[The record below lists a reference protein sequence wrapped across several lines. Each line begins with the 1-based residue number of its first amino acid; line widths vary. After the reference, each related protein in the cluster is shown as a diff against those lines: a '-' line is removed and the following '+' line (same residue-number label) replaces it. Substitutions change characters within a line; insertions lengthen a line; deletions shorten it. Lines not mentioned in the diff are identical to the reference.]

1 MSQNVQ
7 HPGFWRWVTARQY
20 QTKGAAIMDRARRTS
35 VLPALA
41 RYLAHSGKLLVRTM
55 HPKVERSGEDDHYR
69 GDYQEAL
76 SLLLAIISRHGA
88 FYPKAAAQ
96 KTLNIPSDMDISPQ
110 P

>member
-1 MSQNVQ
+1 
-7 HPGFWRWVTARQY
+7 
-20 QTKGAAIMDRARRTS
+20 MDRARRTS

-41 RYLAHSGKLLVRTM
+41 RYLAHSGKLLVGTM
-55 HPKVERSGEDDHYR
+55 HPKVERPGEDDHYR

-88 FYPKAAAQ
+88 FYPNAVAQ
-96 KTLNIPSDMDISPQ
+96 KTLNISSDMGISPQ